1 MISNIQDNN
10 SDNQTLAIDIQ
21 GLTKTYSNGV
31 KAIENI
37 NLEVKKGEFFALLGL
52 NGAGKTTTIGVLT
65 GLVNKTGGKVIVA
78 GIDIDK
84 QPALSRTHLGV
95 VPQEFNFNMFE
106 KVLDIVVC
114 QGGYYG
120 IPENIAKPR
129 AIEILT
135 RLGLESKLNMQ
146 ARTLSGGMK
155 RRLMI
160 ARALIHEP
168 EILILDE
175 PTAGVDVELRI
186 GMWDYLKE
194 INLNRGVTILL
205 TTHYLE
211 EVEALCHRAA
221 IIKKG
226 EIVKLDTVRNLMN
239 SLEKESYSIELK
251 NALEIDLPG
260 NDFGLTKI
268 DPKTLEASLSKTQTL
283 NDLIALLTQNN
294 IVVNGIR
301 PKGNRLEELFV
312 SVVNG

>member
-1 MISNIQDNN
+1 MN
-10 SDNQTLAIDIQ
+10 SENSPAILIQ
-21 GLTKTYSNGV
+21 GLNKTYSNGV
-31 KAIENI
+31 QAIKNI
-37 NLEVKKGEFFALLGL
+37 DLEIPKGEFFALLGL

-65 GLVNKTGGKVIVA
+65 GLVNKTGGHVEIA

-84 QPALSRTHLGV
+84 HPAQSRTHLGV

-106 KVLDIVVC
+106 QVLDIVVN
-114 QGGYYG
+114 QAGYYG

-146 ARTLSGGMK
+146 ATTLSGGMK

-194 INLNRGVTILL
+194 INQNRGVTILL

-211 EVEALCHRAA
+211 EVEALCNRAA
-221 IIKKG
+221 IIKGG

-239 SLEKESYSIELK
+239 SLENESYSIELK
-251 NALEIDLPG
+251 DNFVASQLPA
-260 NDFGLTKI
+260 NNFGLIKI
-268 DPKTLEASLSKTQTL
+268 DEKTLEASLNKSQTL
-283 NDLIALLTQNN
+283 NDLITILTDNK
-294 IVVNGIR
+294 IIVNGIR

-312 SVVNG
+312 SVVSG